1 MNEPSLDVTF
11 QGNRVATRQGEFELE
26 YPIRE
31 AFECEGRV
39 VVLLEPDAMLADP
52 AYTPQRRRGEGAL
65 PNLLAYSPA
74 GERLWAASFPEPADY
89 YYRVVSRQPLVVLSF
104 SSWRCWID
112 LADGSIVRKEWLK

>member
-1 MNEPSLDVTF
+1 MTEPSLDVTCH
-11 QGNRVATRQGEFELE
+11 GNRVATRHGDFELD

-39 VVLLEPDAMLADP
+39 VVLLEPDAVLADP
-52 AYTPQRRRGEGAL
+52 AYTRQRRRGEGAL

-89 YYRVVSRQPLVVLSF
+89 YYRVVSHQPLVALSF

-112 LADGSIVRKEWLK
+112 IRDGSIARREFFK